1 MSDERPTNL
10 ATLHI
15 EKSRSDA
22 LDLNNSMDIDLPFTT
37 TTTGKES

>member
-10 ATLHI
+10 ATLHT

-22 LDLNNSMDIDLPFTT
+22 LDLNNSMDIDLQLTT
-37 TTTGKES
+37 TMTGKES